1 MTNIVETIAHAAASG
16 FSVAIG
22 KEAVTDEEWPL
33 RPDEAREMFDTIA
46 STILTALEANGY
58 AIVPCEPTR
67 EMIIAGETAAEDV
80 IDWTQDS
87 DCSYRTDEA
96 YDFPLPVYRAMISTG
111 KAKA

>member
-1 MTNIVETIAHAAASG
+1 MSEANIVETIAHAAASG

-58 AIVPCEPTR
+58 AIVPIEPTD
-67 EMIIAGETAAEDV
+67 EMISAGIIERHDQPTPEAWSLATAN
-80 IDWTQDS
+80 I
-87 DCSYRTDEA
+87 
-96 YDFPLPVYRAMISTG
+96 YRAMISTG